1 MNSLIKIFWFTWLAI
16 FFAGITSAQIVFPD
30 GTPTVNR
37 YNIKVKTVEDVEKL
51 YLQGFYGSEYYLAD
65 SAVVKNGVATF
76 KRSKCNL
83 PCGVYLLSV
92 FDPSHTMSTP
102 ICELVINQDNKLT
115 VTLTQHVDSASG
127 YVINDIA
134 IDGSPEN
141 DVLYSFRNRL
151 MTVYTPNVREVCEEY
166 LRTMPESFA
175 AKYIM
180 AAYGTYQMGR
190 NTPEEDLAKDMQM
203 IEDLDYSE
211 SRLLHTPVAN
221 FQSID
226 RWVMREDDSDSIIA
240 SMNNIL
246 QRCKNE
252 TVKNYYLKH
261 FFTLMDIHDPVYD
274 PVLVHLYDNYGH
286 DWIED
291 GREGAIKRK
300 IESLRRVLAGAKI
313 PELISH
319 DIDGEPHSTNDIKT
333 KYTVIWFWDP
343 DCDHCQAMTPVLH
356 QMYTEHAEDYNF
368 EVFAV
373 EVNDDHDRWKQFS
386 DEHNLWD
393 WINLS
398 TSNGEQNIDFIEYFD
413 IMTTPVLLLVDNS
426 NYHTIIARQMSL
438 NELQKFFET
447 EKGQLS
453 IDRLEIRD

>member
-1 MNSLIKIFWFTWLAI
+1 MKRFWC
-16 FFAGITSAQIVFPD
+16 FFGILLFACLLHAQGSFPA
-30 GTPTVNR
+30 GTPCVKK
-37 YNIKVKTVEDVEKL
+37 YNIKVLTNSDFPKL
-51 YLQGFYGSEYYLAD
+51 YIQGFYGNDYYLVD
-65 SAVVKNGVATF
+65 SAVVKNGVAVF
-76 KRSKCNL
+76 KKNKCEL
-83 PCGVYLLSV
+83 PCGVYLLAV
-92 FDPSHTMSTP
+92 FDPSHSFTN
-102 ICELVINQDNKLT
+102 IIGEFIINKNAKL
-115 VTLTQHVDSASG
+115 LIRHNQHTDSASH
-127 YVINDIA
+127 YVVNDLA

-141 DVLYSFRNRL
+141 DVLYAFRNRL

-166 LRTMPESFA
+166 LKTMPESFA

-190 NTPEEDLAKDMQM
+190 NTPEQDLAKDMQM
-203 IEDLDYSE
+203 IDDLDYSE
-211 SRLLHTPVAN
+211 PRLLHSPVAN
-221 FQSID
+221 FKSID

-240 SMNNIL
+240 SMDNIL

-252 TVKNYYLKH
+252 IVKNYYLKH
-261 FFTLMDIHDPVYD
+261 FFTMMDVHDPVYD
-274 PVLVHLYDNYGH
+274 PVLVHLYDNYSH
-286 DWIED
+286 EWIEE

-300 IESLRRVLAGAKI
+300 IETLHRVLAGAKI

-319 DIDGEPHSTNDIKT
+319 DIDGKPHSTNDIKT
-333 KYTVIWFWDP
+333 KYTVVWFWDP

-356 QMYTEHAEDYNF
+356 QMYTEHADDYNF

-438 NELQKFFET
+438 SELQKFFET
-447 EKGQLS
+447 ETGELRIKN
-453 IDRLEIRD
+453 

>member
-1 MNSLIKIFWFTWLAI
+1 M
-16 FFAGITSAQIVFPD
+16 FACLLHAQGSFPA
-30 GTPTVNR
+30 GTPCVKK
-37 YNIKVKTVEDVEKL
+37 YNIKVLTNSDFPKL
-51 YLQGFYGSEYYLAD
+51 YIQGFYGNDYYLVD
-65 SAVVKNGVATF
+65 SAVVKNGVAVF
-76 KRSKCNL
+76 KKNKCEL
-83 PCGVYLLSV
+83 PCGVYLLAV
-92 FDPSHTMSTP
+92 FDPSHSFTN
-102 ICELVINQDNKLT
+102 IIGEFIVNQNAKL
-115 VTLTQHVDSASG
+115 LIRHNQHTDSASH
-127 YVINDIA
+127 YVVNDLA

-141 DVLYSFRNRL
+141 DVLYAFRNRL
-151 MTVYTPNVREVCEEY
+151 MTVYTPIVREVCEEY
-166 LRTMPESFA
+166 LKTMPESFA

-190 NTPEEDLAKDMQM
+190 NTPEQDLAKDMQM
-203 IEDLDYSE
+203 IDDLDYSE
-211 SRLLHTPVAN
+211 PRLLHTPVAN

-240 SMNNIL
+240 SMDNIL

-252 TVKNYYLKH
+252 IVKNYYLKH
-261 FFTLMDIHDPVYD
+261 FFTMMDVHDPVYD
-274 PVLVHLYDNYGH
+274 PVLVHLYDNYSH
-286 DWIED
+286 EWIEE

-300 IESLRRVLAGAKI
+300 IETLHRVLAGAKI

-319 DIDGEPHSTNDIKT
+319 DIDGKPHSTNDIKT
-333 KYTVIWFWDP
+333 KYTVVWFWDP

-356 QMYTEHAEDYNF
+356 QMYTEHADDYNF

-386 DEHNLWD
+386 DENNLWD

-438 NELQKFFET
+438 SELQKFFET
-447 EKGQLS
+447 ETGKLR
-453 IDRLEIRD
+453 IKN

>member
-1 MNSLIKIFWFTWLAI
+1 MKRFWCFL
-16 FFAGITSAQIVFPD
+16 GILLCACLLHAQDNFPA
-30 GTPTVNR
+30 GTPCVKK
-37 YNIKVKTVEDVEKL
+37 YNIKVQTNSAIPKL
-51 YLQGFYGSEYYLAD
+51 YIQGFYGSEYYLVD
-65 SAVVKNGVATF
+65 SAVVKNGVAVF
-76 KRSKCNL
+76 KKNKCEL
-83 PCGVYLLSV
+83 PCGVYLLAV
-92 FDPSHTMSTP
+92 FDPSHTFTH
-102 ICELVINQDNKLT
+102 IIGEFIINQNAKL
-115 VTLTQHVDSASG
+115 LIRHTQHTDSASN
-127 YVINDIA
+127 YVINDLA

-141 DVLYSFRNRL
+141 DVLYSFRNRM

-190 NTPEEDLAKDMQM
+190 NTPEQDLAKDLQM

-211 SRLLHTPVAN
+211 PRLLHTPVAN
-221 FQSID
+221 FKSID
-226 RWVMREDDSDSIIA
+226 RWVMREEVSDSIIA
-240 SMNNIL
+240 SMDNIL

-261 FFTLMDIHDPVYD
+261 FFTLMDVHDPVYD

-286 DWIED
+286 AWID
-291 GREGAIKRK
+291 NGREGAIKRK
-300 IESLRRVLAGAKI
+300 IESLHRVLAGAKI

-438 NELQKFFET
+438 SELQKFFEN
-447 EKGQLS
+447 EAEQMK
-453 IDRLEIRD
+453 IR